1 LRACRGSFTESIIEG
16 VFTVPRDGDLDVRVI
31 LQSLAD
37 AGYTGWLVV
46 EAEQDPKK
54 AHPLTMARTA
64 REHLRAITGL
74 CQLASRRRS
83 QPAAAGE
90 SAHRSSAASRVL

>member
-1 LRACRGSFTESIIEG
+1 MRACRGSFAESIIEG
-16 VFTVPRDGDLDVRVI
+16 VF
-31 LQSLAD
+31 
-37 AGYTGWLVV
+37 TGWLVV

-74 CQLASRRRS
+74 CRLASRSRS
-83 QPAAAGE
+83 QRAAAGE
-90 SAHRSSAASRVL
+90 SAHRSSAACRVL